1 MSTNLYDQ
9 AIADAK
15 KLKELAEQNATNK
28 IIESIAPKIRMLIEQ
43 EIDQDIDMSDGED
56 DSIEEDMEDLDAMLN
71 TPTSVDIDSSVSS
84 FRPIDVEEEINLED
98 EDEESEKNVT
108 VNITVE
114 SRLDRRAKLLR
125 KKAVG
130 LVIKLKEAKSN
141 KQKNILLRELSK
153 IKKNLVLTNESDKK
167 LNIEINE
174 VLKESKKMN
183 KNKKS
188 WINENSWWLF
198 EAEEGDED
206 LDLEL
211 GDEEAEDEDGDE
223 GIDIDVDAIKSA
235 VEELAGAIGLE
246 VAAEEGADD
255 EEEDED
261 EDEDLDLD
269 LEEIDEMYN
278 EMDMKKDELDE
289 MDKMEMDEEDE
300 DLDETIEISES
311 AIRRELLK
319 LNRSSRRRQTSRR
332 DSRISESRRRR
343 MSRRRRIAEMG
354 DPMSAQSNFGGSDQV
369 IEVSEE
375 ALINALAEELGN
387 SDGVDLNIDGSGDAS
402 KMASSFGGGSAS
414 RQEAVQESRR
424 RRQSKRLELK
434 RRKELIEA
442 KKVAH
447 ATKKELNESN
457 LFNAKLLYVNKL
469 MQQHDLNA
477 KQQRAIV
484 EALDNA
490 KTQRE
495 AKLLYTSLT
504 ESLRRRGQSKTSTSN
519 LNEGLVRGG
528 SVSTPARSSAPA
540 KSSKG
545 LNRWATLAGIKK

>member
-1 MSTNLYDQ
+1 MSKNLYDQ

-15 KLKELAEQNATNK
+15 KLKELAEKNATNK
-28 IIESIAPKIRMLIEQ
+28 IIESIAPRIRMLIEQ
-43 EIDQDIDMSDGED
+43 EIDDEIASED
-56 DSIEEDMEDLDAMLN
+56 SEDPSLEGDMEDLDSMLDMSSSQ
-71 TPTSVDIDSSVSS
+71 PMVAPEPLEPLLSEPDEID
-84 FRPIDVEEEINLED
+84 LED
-98 EDEESEKNVT
+98 EDESEKNVT

-114 SRLDRRAKLLR
+114 SRLDRRAKTFR
-125 KKAVG
+125 KKAVD
-130 LVIKLKEAKSN
+130 LVIKLKEAKSA
-141 KQKNILLRELSK
+141 KRKTSLLRELSK
-153 IKKNLVLTNESDKK
+153 IKKNLVLTNEADKK
-167 LNIEINE
+167 LNTEINE

-183 KNKKS
+183 KNKKN

-198 EAEEGDED
+198 EADEEDED

-211 GDEEAEDEDGDE
+211 EEEEEDEDEDV
-223 GIDIDVDAIKSA
+223 DIDVDAIKSA

-246 VAAEEGADD
+246 VAG
-255 EEEDED
+255 EEEAGEDEDEED
-261 EDEDLDLD
+261 EDEDLDLE
-269 LEEIDEMYN
+269 LEEIDEMYH

-289 MDKMEMDEEDE
+289 MEIDEEDE
-300 DLDETIEISES
+300 DLDETVEISES
-311 AIRRELLK
+311 AIRRELMRMK
-319 LNRSSRRRQTSRR
+319 RPSRRRAPSSRRSRM
-332 DSRISESRRRR
+332 SETRRRR
-343 MSRRRRIAEMG
+343 AQRRRRIAEMG
-354 DPMSAQSNFGGSDQV
+354 DPMSAQSHFGGSDEI

-375 ALINALAEELGN
+375 ALINALAEELGS
-387 SDGVDLNIDGSGDAS
+387 SDGIDLNIDGSGDAS
-402 KMASSFGGGSAS
+402 RMASHFGGGSAS
-414 RQEAVQESRR
+414 RREAVKESRR
-424 RRQSKRLELK
+424 RRQSKILESK

-442 KKVAH
+442 KKVAY
-447 ATKKELNESN
+447 AAKKELNESN

-504 ESLRRRGQSKTSTSN
+504 ESLRRRGQSKTAASN

-528 SVSTPARSSAPA
+528 SASTPARSSAPA
-540 KSSKG
+540 KTSMG